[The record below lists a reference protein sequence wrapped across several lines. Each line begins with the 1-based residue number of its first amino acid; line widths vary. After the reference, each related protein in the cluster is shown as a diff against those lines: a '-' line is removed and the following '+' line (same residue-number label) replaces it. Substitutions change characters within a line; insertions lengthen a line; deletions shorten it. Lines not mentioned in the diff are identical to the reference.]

1 MAINPPI
8 EKGIS
13 PLTGEDAELVEHAL
27 TQILASPNFK
37 AAQQMQKFLKYVVRK
52 TLAGQQLQLKQ
63 YTIAVEGLEMPT
75 DFDSDNNPLIRIVAG
90 RVRDR
95 LKKYYKEQGTDHP
108 LLISI
113 PKGSYIP
120 DFDKKSYVLPVLPH
134 PKLHSDGPKL
144 ALACFSDKTQSDS
157 SNRLLY
163 QLTDNLAKELSHFIF
178 SKLAVSIPHA
188 DNEFSNEVEKNMKPR
203 YKADY
208 SLILNL
214 QELHNESPHL
224 MCRLNDLNSEEV
236 LWSDSYEINK
246 KASLLEQQVI
256 CGKLISTIFDLQ
268 QGALHINWARKLLR
282 NPAKIQKKHQVLAYY
297 RYHADNFSRDS
308 FKKAASA
315 CEEILDNNPEDL
327 IANVVYADCCRQEYV
342 YDYGVIKS
350 PLGKGKVC
358 AEKAACLKPSSHE
371 AHYVLGQILFNMG
384 EKELSLFEFDA
395 ARIISKYHT
404 LVTFGIGYHY
414 CAMNKWAKGMSLIKE
429 AMDSN
434 PTHPDWYHMI
444 PFLADY
450 RKENYKEALKSAQR
464 IITPGIFWGPLG
476 RTVCYSQL
484 GQADKASIELEDL
497 LKRFP
502 GFIVRGKQILKRFLG
517 QETLTSHVW
526 NGLLKAGIKEHLK

>member
-8 EKGIS
+8 KKGIS
-13 PLTGEDAELVEHAL
+13 PLTGEDAALVEHAL

-37 AAQQMQKFLKYVVRK
+37 AARQMQKFLKYVVHK

-63 YTIAVEGLEMPT
+63 YTIAVEGLKMPT

-95 LKKYYKEQGTDHP
+95 LKKYYKEQGTDDP

-120 DFDKKSYVLPVLPH
+120 DFDKKSHALPKSPSA
-134 PKLHSDGPKL
+134 KLHSEGPKL
-144 ALACFSDKTQSDS
+144 ALACFSDKTQSDE

-163 QLTDNLAKELSHFIF
+163 QLTDNLAKELSHYIF

-188 DNEFSNEVEKNMKPR
+188 DKEFSNQVEKDMKVR
-203 YKADY
+203 HKADY
-208 SLILNL
+208 TLVLYL
-214 QELHNESPHL
+214 QELHNESPQL
-224 MCRLNDLNSEEV
+224 ICRLADVNTEEV
-236 LWSDSYEINK
+236 LWSDSYGINK
-246 KASLLEQQVI
+246 NAPLMEQQST
-256 CGKLISTIFDLQ
+256 CGKIISTIFDLQ
-268 QGALHINWARKLLR
+268 QGALHINWARKLLLK
-282 NPAKIQKKHQVLAYY
+282 PAKINKKHQVLAYY

-308 FKKAASA
+308 FQKAAHA
-315 CEEILDNNPEDL
+315 CEEILNNNPEDL

-342 YDYGVIKS
+342 YDYGVIES
-350 PLGKGKVC
+350 PLGKGKIC

-395 ARIISKYHT
+395 ARIISKHHT

-444 PFLADY
+444 PFLAAYRQEDY
-450 RKENYKEALKSAQR
+450 ESALKSAQR

-476 RTVCYSQL
+476 RTISYSQL
-484 GQADKASIELEDL
+484 GQADKARLELDDL
-497 LKRFP
+497 LNRFP
-502 GFIVRGKQILKRFLG
+502 GFTVRGKQILKRFLG

-526 NGLLKAGIKEHLK
+526 NGLLKAGIKQHLT